1 MKSKNFSINLIC
13 QLIVFSTNMVINFFL
28 TPYILK
34 KLGTEAYG
42 FIGLINNFVNY
53 LSVVTI
59 ALNSMAGRYITL
71 SYHKGEKETAE
82 AYYSSVFF
90 ANVILS
96 IVVFTAA
103 IVLTVNVSN
112 WLNVPTVLLKDV
124 RVTIILA
131 AVNTIISLITV
142 VYGIAAFIKNKLYK
156 NSMGQMIAAIARTCM
171 MIVTF
176 ALFEAHMWYYTLA
189 AIVAAVILLL
199 VQMRITSKLCPELT
213 IDIKKLQVKKISE
226 IIKSGVSAI
235 VEQFLEEGGAVYAC
249 VFEKGAFPFTQIISQ
264 RDVEKMRGSK
274 YVKSDPQDIYG
285 KITESLR
292 NNQKVLFIGLPC
304 QVQAAKNFISPKLQ
318 ENFYSVD
325 LICHGCGSPEILKKY
340 LLKKDIDIDN
350 IEKIRFRTKTKFGLV
365 TEWRFL
371 SRDGTEDDYL
381 KTFLTGLSYTENCF
395 ECKFARLSRAGDV
408 TIGDSWGSELPSEE
422 QERGISLILC
432 QTAKGQRL
440 INSSKI
446 HVEDVNLDRAIEFNH
461 QLRCPMKK
469 PKRYD
474 VFWNGIKKGHSL
486 HFMLLRCF
494 PKSTIMLFVKK
505 IKKCGGEI

>member
-1 MKSKNFSINLIC
+1 MQKTVCEWKKCTACKACIEKCPKSCITFKDELSYCNA
-13 QLIVFSTNMVINFFL
+13 VINTEECIGCNMCKAVCPVL
-28 TPYILK
+28 HQENLK
-34 KLGTEAYG
+34 SPIDCKQGWSSNE
-42 FIGLINNFVNY
+42 
-53 LSVVTI
+53 TI
-59 ALNSMAGRYITL
+59 RENA
-71 SYHKGEKETAE
+71 
-82 AYYSSVFF
+82 SSG
-90 ANVILS
+90 
-96 IVVFTAA
+96 
-103 IVLTVNVSN
+103 
-112 WLNVPTVLLKDV
+112 
-124 RVTIILA
+124 
-131 AVNTIISLITV
+131 
-142 VYGIAAFIKNKLYK
+142 GIA
-156 NSMGQMIAAIARTCM
+156 
-171 MIVTF
+171 
-176 ALFEAHMWYYTLA
+176 
-189 AIVAAVILLL
+189 
-199 VQMRITSKLCPELT
+199 
-213 IDIKKLQVKKISE
+213 
-226 IIKSGVSAI
+226 SAI

-505 IKKCGGEI
+505 IKKYGGENIIDSSYSISFVLKKEG